1 MEMIGLDTNLLQVEV
16 FAISSGSR
24 RGMQEVVNEWLKDQH
39 ARNTHITIVSK
50 DITIV
55 DEAVMLVSIWYISHG

>member
-1 MEMIGLDTNLLQVEV
+1 MEMIGIDTNLLQVEV

-24 RGMQEVVNEWLKDQH
+24 RGMQDVVNEWLKDQH
-39 ARNTHITIVSK
+39 TRNTHITIVSK

-55 DEAVMLVSIWYISHG
+55 DEAVMLVSI

>member
-1 MEMIGLDTNLLQVEV
+1 M
-16 FAISSGSR
+16 
-24 RGMQEVVNEWLKDQH
+24 VNEWLEDQH
-39 ARNTHITIVSK
+39 TRNTHITIVSK